1 MKDCPQASP
10 PVHSRHTGDDDAAYV
25 KKLRGPKGGPG
36 DTRPRLGYDVP
47 MRYAKA
53 GVGLGMVV
61 LACGGSAPVATPPPS
76 ADASL
81 APDPF
86 VQKLAGK
93 RVLWVGA
100 HPDDESTIAP
110 VLGEACV
117 DGGATCTF
125 LVATRGEHGSCAR
138 PDNCLP
144 DLPTTRIAEMQAA
157 AKLYGGAVVQW
168 DLADSPGP
176 TTNEVAD
183 AWALASGGAEALI
196 AKMKSAIEAAA
207 PDVVVTFDP
216 RHGTT
221 CHPDHRVVAALAL
234 TALQRIG
241 PTAPPAWIS
250 EVRLDIAANGST
262 IGYLPAIADD
272 PKLVTYDATRSSAGA
287 KGQTW
292 EYLLAN
298 LRVHASQFTPAQ
310 VTAFAAAA
318 PAERRAFFLSY
329 EEATAAKDPRYD
341 VLCN

>member
-1 MKDCPQASP
+1 
-10 PVHSRHTGDDDAAYV
+10 
-25 KKLRGPKGGPG
+25 
-36 DTRPRLGYDVP
+36 

-53 GVGLGMVV
+53 GVGLGMIV
-61 LACGGSAPVATPPPS
+61 LACGGSAPVAPPPPS
-76 ADASL
+76 PDASL

-86 VQKLAGK
+86 VQQLAGK
-93 RVLWVGA
+93 RVLWIGA
-100 HPDDESTIAP
+100 HPDDESTVAP

-125 LVATRGEHGSCAR
+125 LVATRGEGGCGGNPSECA
-138 PDNCLP
+138 
-144 DLPTTRIAEMQAA
+144 TTRSAEMQAA
-157 AKLYGGAVVQW
+157 AKLYRGVVVQW
-168 DLADSPGP
+168 DLADGP
-176 TTNEVAD
+176 ETTTNQVAD
-183 AWALASGGAEALI
+183 AWAAASGGAEALI

-221 CHPDHRVVAALAL
+221 CHPAHRAVAELAL

-241 PTAPPAWIS
+241 AGAPPAWLG
-250 EVRLDIAANGST
+250 EVRIDIAANGST
-262 IGYLPAIADD
+262 IGYLPAVAGD

-310 VTAFAAAA
+310 VTAFSAAA
-318 PAERRAFFLSY
+318 PVERRVFFLSY
-329 EEATAAKDPRYD
+329 AEATAAKDPLYD